1 MTQLATLA
9 GHGDQLIVDL
19 VRVRVRVR
27 VKVKVRVRVTEAEGE
42 GEDGGSADS

>member
-1 MTQLATLA
+1 VTQLATLA

-19 VRVRVRVR
+19 VRVRVR